1 MNYCKIRNG
10 SEKYVRK
17 SMSEK
22 LIAVG
27 GTADIYDL
35 GNGKV
40 FKRFHEDKL
49 DYCIENEI
57 ECTSSEVA
65 VSLGAPKIY
74 ERVKDER
81 GRGFIM
87 EYVTGRSMLEEM
99 FRLGAEFDIEKNA
112 EEMAKL
118 QYKISRFDGSMFPKG
133 HDVMRERILQS
144 GYLDDTMKSKLLKL
158 LESLPQG
165 TGVCHSDLHPGNIIV
180 TKDGFRVIDWCDTM
194 CDSPWLDVAW
204 TLLIF
209 ESVSELPGVNTEE
222 LNKSRYAWK
231 TCYRAAFER
240 LAGKSDKELESWMA
254 ILAAVKLAEE
264 SKENHPWMME
274 RIRRTIDG
282 I

>member
-1 MNYCKIRNG
+1 
-10 SEKYVRK
+10 
-17 SMSEK
+17 MSEK

-40 FKRFHEDKL
+40 FKRFHADKP

-57 ECTSSEVA
+57 ECASSEVA

-74 ERVKDER
+74 ERVNDER

-87 EYVTGRSMLEEM
+87 EYVAGQSMLEEM
-99 FRLGAEFDIEKNA
+99 FRLGTGFDIEKNA

-118 QYKISRFDGSMFPKG
+118 QYRISRFDGRMFPKG

-144 GYLDDTMKSKLLKL
+144 GYLDGATKSKLLQL
-158 LESLPQG
+158 LESLPKG
-165 TGVCHSDLHPGNIIV
+165 TGVCHSDLHPGNIIM
-180 TKDGFRVIDWCDTM
+180 TGDGFRVIDWCDTM
-194 CDSPWLDVAW
+194 CDSPWLDVAR

-209 ESVSELPGVNTEE
+209 ESVSEMPGVNIED

-231 TCYRAAFER
+231 TYYRAAFER
-240 LAGKSDKELESWMA
+240 LVGKSDEELDGWMA
-254 ILAAVKLAEE
+254 VLAAVKLAEE
-264 SKENHPWMME
+264 STENHPWMME
-274 RIRRTIDG
+274 RIRKAIDG